1 MYVYLIAFL
10 VSTTLFK
17 CGDFFKEK
25 NRWIVDTLG
34 ILLLCMVAG
43 FRGISVGTDVSVYL
57 RPSIDAAMYANNFVE
72 YWHASW
78 MPPNGYRLME
88 ISQFEFGYTLL
99 IWIVTKL
106 FHSIV
111 MTQLVVE
118 LFIIYPIY
126 FVLRKAKN
134 TSVWI
139 GMLTFE
145 LLFFNTSLNMTR
157 QSMAVAIGFVAFFYW
172 LNNDKIKFLF
182 FTFVACFFHKSAVIL
197 LLIVGL
203 YEFLYSKNYLNY
215 QRRSKILKL
224 EYSSYR
230 LLILSVIGICAILGI
245 RYLSYLLKFIGLG
258 QYSTYVT
265 KASFL
270 PNQILYYL
278 PGLVLLMINW
288 KVYKQTIIGYKFY
301 ILMIIYAILA
311 SQFYT
316 ESTILSANQYGGR
329 IGLYFSIFQVLV
341 YSQAFKKIR
350 YKYSSLFIFIVY
362 ISFYWWYR
370 YIFLGIDMTTPYIF
384 INC

>member
-25 NRWIVDTLG
+25 NRWIVDALG

-145 LLFFNTSLNMTR
+145 LMFFNASLNMIR
-157 QSMAVAIGFVAFFYW
+157 QSMAVAVGLVAVFYW
-172 LNNDKIKFLF
+172 FNNDKIKFLL
-182 FTFVACFFHKSAVIL
+182 FTVVAFFFHKSAVIL
-197 LLIVGL
+197 FIVVGL
-203 YEFLYSKNYLNY
+203 YEFLYSKKRLKN
-215 QRRSKILKL
+215 LKL
-224 EYSSYR
+224 EGSSYR
-230 LLILSVIGICAILGI
+230 LIIFSVIGTLVVFSSQ
-245 RYLSYLLKFIGLG
+245 YLTYLLKFIGLG
-258 QYSTYVT
+258 QYANYMS

-278 PGLVLLMINW
+278 PGLFLLIINW
-288 KVYKQTIIGYKFY
+288 RVYKQSIDNYKFY
-301 ILMIIYAILA
+301 ILMIICTILA
-311 SQFYT
+311 GQFYT
-316 ESTILSANQYGGR
+316 ESTVLSANQYGGR
-329 IGLYFSIFQVLV
+329 IALYFSMFQILA
-341 YSQAFKKIR
+341 YAQAFKKIR
-350 YKYSSLFIFIVY
+350 YKYSLLFVLIIY
-362 ISFYWWYR
+362 MLFYWWYH
-370 YIFLGIDMTTPYIF
+370 YAFLGIDMTVPYAF
-384 INC
+384 INY

>member
-1 MYVYLIAFL
+1 MYVYLIAFI
-10 VSTTLFK
+10 VSTILFK

-25 NRWIVDTLG
+25 NRWIVDALG

-99 IWIVTKL
+99 IWIVTKV

-126 FVLRKAKN
+126 FVLRRLKKA
-134 TSVWI
+134 SVWI

-145 LLFFNTSLNMTR
+145 LMFFNASLNMIR
-157 QSMAVAIGFVAFFYW
+157 QSMAVSVGLVAVFYW
-172 LNNDKIKFLF
+172 FNNDKIKFLF
-182 FTFVACFFHKSAVIL
+182 LTVLAFFFHKSAVIL
-197 LLIVGL
+197 FIVVGL
-203 YEFLYSKNYLNY
+203 YEFLYSKKRLRN
-215 QRRSKILKL
+215 LKL
-224 EYSSYR
+224 EGSSYR
-230 LLILSVIGICAILGI
+230 LIIFSVIGTLVVFSSQ
-245 RYLSYLLKFIGLG
+245 YLTYLLKFIGLG
-258 QYSTYVT
+258 QYANYMS

-278 PGLVLLMINW
+278 PGLLVLIINW
-288 KVYKQTIIGYKFY
+288 RVYKQYIDNYKFY
-301 ILMIIYAILA
+301 ILMIICAILA

-316 ESTILSANQYGGR
+316 ESTVLSANQYGGR
-329 IGLYFSIFQVLV
+329 IALYFSMFQILA
-341 YSQAFKKIR
+341 YAQAFKKIR
-350 YKYSSLFIFIVY
+350 YKYSLLLMLIIY
-362 ISFYWWYR
+362 MSFYWWYH
-370 YIFLGIDMTTPYIF
+370 YAFLGIDMTVPYTF
-384 INC
+384 INY